1 VRRVWEAAYIMKANL
16 TLGLALVAPCLIGG
30 CAASGDGPSFGNVGR
45 NFADDWTGARGY
57 DRAALALDRGDLPRV
72 REVGRALNARIEGGS
87 RGAFSVA
94 SAWMNARAAE
104 AGALETEASDTGDA
118 FDRIQTRRD
127 ANRLYRGALA
137 FLPSNRRTLRQL
149 DPQTLN
155 SLGYFLAQRGG
166 GPKDFRRAA
175 DLTHLALELSPATN
189 SVERFVRAS
198 GPQDSY
204 AWALFKQ
211 GQTAKAL
218 ATQIEVLS
226 TLSDK
231 SYKNF
236 PINAEVVYHMG
247 AILRVAGHEEQARA
261 AFRAAL
267 GLKPSVELEE
277 ILNSTVEGR
286 VT

>member
-1 VRRVWEAAYIMKANL
+1 MKANL
-16 TLGLALVAPCLIGG
+16 IWGLALLAPCMIGG

-57 DRAALALDRGDLPRV
+57 DRASLALDRGDLPRV
-72 REVGRALNARIEGGS
+72 REVGRGLNSRIEGGS
-87 RGAFSVA
+87 RVA
-94 SAWMNARAAE
+94 LSIASTWMNARSTE
-104 AGALETEASDTGDA
+104 AGALELQAGATSDES
-118 FDRIQTRRD
+118 DREQTRRD

-137 FLPSNRRTLRQL
+137 FLPSNRRALRQL

-155 SLGYFLAQRGG
+155 SMGYFLAQRGRN
-166 GPKDFRRAA
+166 PKDFQRAV
-175 DLTHLALELSPATN
+175 DLTHLALELSPAARST
-189 SVERFVRAS
+189 ERFARAS

-231 SYKNF
+231 SYRRF
-236 PINAEVVYHMG
+236 PIDAEVVYHMG

-261 AFRAAL
+261 AFRTAL
-267 GLKPSVELEE
+267 GLHPSVELEE
-277 ILNSTVEGR
+277 ILNSTLEGR
-286 VT
+286 VV